1 MDTPLDKPTYD
12 EESLFMPPEARPD
25 VVSGTGVRAWQVAE
39 ALLAFEEGDD
49 AAGAGGKRG

>member
-1 MDTPLDKPTYD
+1 MDTPLEEPAYD

-25 VVSGTGVRAWQVAE
+25 VVSETGVRAWQVAE

-49 AAGAGGKRG
+49 AAGAGGQQ